1 MTKSAAMTVSVNKD
15 VQMKLVCII
24 PVFTMGT
31 AFPLILRPMEF
42 LAIALFAKIASKGA
56 NL

>member
-1 MTKSAAMTVSVNKD
+1 MTVSVNKD